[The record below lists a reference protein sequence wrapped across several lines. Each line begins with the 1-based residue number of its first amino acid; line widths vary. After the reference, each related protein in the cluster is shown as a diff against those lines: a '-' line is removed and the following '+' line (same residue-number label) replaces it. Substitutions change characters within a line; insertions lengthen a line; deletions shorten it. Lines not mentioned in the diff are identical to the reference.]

1 LVAERIAFDASQAGI
16 TVRPYAESHINS
28 KSAQSLLNVDAVLL
42 RLPLESL
49 EPSVALAALAGDLGL
64 DGETA
69 SFALSAARPEDLLQ
83 AERKALE
90 GFRVVPVAHADQ
102 ALWLN
107 ASTHNWQQLPNGS
120 WDLEQLWMEGV
131 R

>member
-1 LVAERIAFDASQAGI
+1 
-16 TVRPYAESHINS
+16 
-28 KSAQSLLNVDAVLL
+28 
-42 RLPLESL
+42 L
-49 EPSVALAALAGDLGL
+49 EPSVALAAVAGDLGL

-69 SFALSAARPEDLLQ
+69 SLALSAARPEDLLQ

-107 ASTHNWQQLPNGS
+107 ASAHNWQQLPNGS